1 MTDILG
7 TGMSFLHDMSSKCFN
22 FDPVMHFYMKQ
33 SDTVNVEGEGGTQK
47 IVKVNIKSPLLIYY
61 LIIYI
66 T

>member
-1 MTDILG
+1 
-7 TGMSFLHDMSSKCFN
+7 
-22 FDPVMHFYMKQ
+22 MHFYMKQ

-61 LIIYI
+61 LITYI